1 MRSGQLGRSCP
12 QMSQKTNMM
21 PCDMQYRLHLFAS
34 CRFCFCI
41 GFLSKPYSVSLPL
54 NRAIRGTWIW
64 HWQVLFPACVTWQ
77 YAQKAFLWALC
88 GPIVQVCLVFA
99 PSNLWHFL
107 YFSNLLSFPWF
118 VNLGWQ
124 RTVMGG
130 HFSPALEPARQWRW
144 FLNFVHWTSWLDSRN
159 KFILGYSRW
168 RTCTGNGSSWHYPL
182 HALHWTL
189 VCGLGWRVSCDCN
202 LPCGSCTHPSLQE
215 NDNGQGQTLAVKGS
229 F

>member
-1 MRSGQLGRSCP
+1 MWHAIP
-12 QMSQKTNMM
+12 
-21 PCDMQYRLHLFAS
+21 FAS
-34 CRFCFCI
+34 ICFLPFLLLHRFSIQALFRVIAFEPCHPRHMD
-41 GFLSKPYSVSLPL
+41 LALTSLVS
-54 NRAIRGTWIW
+54 
-64 HWQVLFPACVTWQ
+64 ACVTWQ